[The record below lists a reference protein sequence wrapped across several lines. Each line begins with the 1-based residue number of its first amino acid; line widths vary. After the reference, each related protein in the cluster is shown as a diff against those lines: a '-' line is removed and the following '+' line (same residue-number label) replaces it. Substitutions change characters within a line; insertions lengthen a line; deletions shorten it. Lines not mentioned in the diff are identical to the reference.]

1 MKYSGCIIEESL
13 KDKSIINEF
22 NILEEINDDGIMW
35 IVEVDESKLGYV
47 LPTSSEPPG
56 IPKVFVSE
64 RKFNSICL
72 SLITA
77 TVAPA
82 EIKGL

>member
-1 MKYSGCIIEESL
+1 MKYSGCIIEDSL

-47 LPTSSEPPG
+47 LPKLQTSWLRLRFG
-56 IPKVFVSE
+56 IA
-64 RKFNSICL
+64 I
-72 SLITA
+72 
-77 TVAPA
+77 
-82 EIKGL
+82 